1 MNFAY
6 PVELIKDD
14 NNTVRVIFPD
24 VPEAITFGDDED
36 EALLRAGDALETALA
51 MYVDE
56 KQNLPRPSPIKGR
69 RTVHPGAIEC
79 AKLGIYQSMRD
90 GHVRKTD
97 LARRLGWH
105 LAQID
110 RLLDLGHSSKVEQIE
125 QAAAAMGKHLVMS
138 IE

>member
-6 PVELIKDD
+6 PVELIEDD
-14 NNTVRVIFPD
+14 NGTVRVVFPD

-36 EALLRAGDALETALA
+36 EALLRATEALETALS

-56 KQNLPRPSPIKGR
+56 KQDLPRPSAANGR
-69 RTVHPGAIEC
+69 RTVSPGAIEC
-79 AKLGIYQSMRD
+79 AKLGIYQAMRENQ
-90 GHVRKTD
+90 VRKTD

-105 LAQID
+105 LTQID
-110 RLLDLGHSSKVEQIE
+110 RLLDLGHSSKVAQIE

>member
-14 NNTVRVIFPD
+14 NGTVRVVFPD

-36 EALLRAGDALETALA
+36 EALLRAAEALETALS

-56 KQNLPRPSPIKGR
+56 KQDLPRPSAANGR
-69 RTVHPGAIEC
+69 RTVSPGPIEC
-79 AKLGIYQSMRD
+79 AKLGIYQTMRENQ
-90 GHVRKTD
+90 VRKTD

-110 RLLDLGHSSKVEQIE
+110 RLLDLGHSSKVAQIE

>member
-14 NNTVRVIFPD
+14 NGTVRVVFPD

-36 EALLRAGDALETALA
+36 EALLRASEALETALS

-56 KQNLPRPSPIKGR
+56 KQDLPRPSAANDR
-69 RTVHPGAIEC
+69 RTVSPGPIEC
-79 AKLGIYQSMRD
+79 AKLGIYQTMRENQ
-90 GHVRKTD
+90 VRKTD

-110 RLLDLGHSSKVEQIE
+110 RLLDLGHSSKVAQIE